1 MPGER
6 GSAELPSERL
16 ARLYFELAGL
26 GNDPRML
33 EIMHPDVE
41 VNLKKLGGGRTLR
54 GKDEVASFL
63 AHMHETFVLYHATAE
78 RFHPVDDDRIV
89 VEGRMRWMVEDRI
102 LRDDATIW
110 ALEFRDGLL
119 LRSTPAR
126 SVGEAQAILS
136 TSAAAARRDRHD
148 RGRR

>member
-1 MPGER
+1 M
-6 GSAELPSERL
+6 LPSERL
-16 ARLYFELAGL
+16 ARLYFELAGV

-33 EIMHPDVE
+33 EIMHPEVE
-41 VNLKKLGGGRTLR
+41 VSLKKLGGSRMLR

-63 AHMHETFVLYHATAE
+63 AEMHETFLFYHSTAE
-78 RFHPVDDDRIV
+78 RFHPVDDERIV

-119 LRSTPAR
+119 FRSTPAR
-126 SVGEAQAILS
+126 TVGEAQAVLS
-136 TSAAAARRDRHD
+136 TSAAVARRDQRAD
-148 RGRR
+148 EGRT